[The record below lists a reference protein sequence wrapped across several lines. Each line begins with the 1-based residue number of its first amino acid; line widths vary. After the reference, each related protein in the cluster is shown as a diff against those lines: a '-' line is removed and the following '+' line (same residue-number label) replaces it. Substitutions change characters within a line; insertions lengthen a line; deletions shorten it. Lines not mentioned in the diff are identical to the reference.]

1 MKKHAFTALCLCIGA
16 SLVAQA
22 KEPIFVT
29 AQETR
34 ALQILPAPASAQSQ
48 QTQAEL
54 AELHRLE
61 NSRTAA
67 QATQALADDQE
78 EDIFIFRQQL
88 GQGFGAQALPL
99 TAAFSDR
106 VRNDVGIATA
116 PAKAG
121 FARVRPYNLDHSLH
135 PVCPTKTKDDSY
147 PSGHATNGY
156 TMALTLIDMLP
167 QQRDAILARADA
179 YAASRM
185 VCGVHYRSDTEAS
198 RLVAYSL
205 HALMWNKPQYQQ
217 ELAAAR
223 AEVQAWQTQAQLAK
237 PAQ

>member
-16 SLVAQA
+16 GLAAQA
-22 KEPIFVT
+22 KEPIFVA

-34 ALQILPAPASAQSQ
+34 ALQILPAPTSAQSQ

-67 QATQALADDQE
+67 QAAQALADDQE
-78 EDIFIFRQQL
+78 ESLFIFKAQL
-88 GQGFGAQALPL
+88 GNGFTAQALPV
-99 TAAFSDR
+99 TAALSDR

-116 PAKAG
+116 AAKAG

-156 TMALTLIDMLP
+156 AMALTLIDLLP
-167 QQRDAILARADA
+167 EQRDAILARADA
-179 YAASRM
+179 YAANRM

-205 HALMWNKPQYQQ
+205 HAVMWNKPQYQQ

-223 AEVQAWQTQAQLAK
+223 GELQAWQDTQPK
-237 PAQ
+237 